1 MGDAQTV
8 LMDMR
13 PAPEWA
19 GSIDDP
25 DQFRLDVSGTYKCSF
40 TGQGTVAGVEGSI
53 TIGPQSYDAATN
65 TTRFDLTVGP
75 PGPHHGVVILNF
87 LNTKRTPSSAT
98 NTGFTNFRAIR
109 PGYDPNTTQL
119 FNTEFLN
126 AIKGAEFSVLR
137 MLGPLRSNDNNGV
150 FYPTRVEW
158 SQRRTMNAA
167 TWENDNTGMEN
178 AIPWEVIVDV
188 ANISKMDLWI
198 NVPIAASDNYVQQL
212 AAFIKNRLNP
222 DRTLYVEY
230 SNEVWNWG
238 FPQSWWNDAKAKA
251 EGLNHVKGY
260 SKRTVELAQIFRS
273 VYGPSSLNDK
283 VRVINAWQI
292 GWNPPDGMY
301 EEQMQYINSTF
312 GPPKGFH
319 LWLGRCSL
327 L

>member
-1 MGDAQTV
+1 
-8 LMDMR
+8 
-13 PAPEWA
+13 
-19 GSIDDP
+19 
-25 DQFRLDVSGTYKCSF
+25 
-40 TGQGTVAGVEGSI
+40 
-53 TIGPQSYDAATN
+53 
-65 TTRFDLTVGP
+65 
-75 PGPHHGVVILNF
+75 
-87 LNTKRTPSSAT
+87 
-98 NTGFTNFRAIR
+98 
-109 PGYDPNTTQL
+109 
-119 FNTEFLN
+119 
-126 AIKGAEFSVLR
+126 
-137 MLGPLRSNDNNGV
+137 
-150 FYPTRVEW
+150 
-158 SQRRTMNAA
+158 MNAA